1 MFAPKVAKPQTKPAA
16 RSTHMVVR
24 QQSTLA
30 VRSFDGDA
38 VGRGAILQGTIE
50 HRGGP
55 RYLTR
60 RVSNLA
66 GEAGGEHRL
75 ASGESAQTEPALL
88 AQSAAPRDVRNVITQ
103 SGHPL
108 DTATLGRFHTSFG
121 HDFSS
126 VRVHTDDRAA
136 ASAASRSARAYTVG
150 RHVVFG
156 RGEYAPATTP
166 GRHLLAHEL
175 AHVVQQSRGGSA
187 VSGAQHPSLEAAA
200 DYAADQASRGAPV
213 VVAGSS
219 PVGIACKTIFE
230 EFTAGKYMWSLLQ
243 AALEHDRPVAS
254 ILDDIKALTA
264 AERDQAITDTVLY
277 RGERGRKLASQTG
290 QQSIQT
296 DPKLQA
302 VFDPVLAEG
311 KRVLDRID
319 AVIAGLAPAGI
330 VGKTIPGWNFTPE
343 DFARLQGAKK
353 TLTMAADSSWFPA
366 KLQDNLLKTL
376 ALVLGS
382 TMTPPATEGINAL
395 DFFHGHLVI
404 KKGPATDT
412 QAKSAVADSDKFSKD
427 LTKAR
432 IAAIGD
438 VSFSKG
444 YHMTDKKIADYTKV
458 IEKAEPAL
466 GTLMQNAL
474 TIPGAAVMYHT
485 MEFSEPLDLSAKG
498 QKRRHDEP
506 RRHYVTPLDT
516 NTPQQYTP
524 PSPKSYEAE
533 YTHVAKFAFLVDDKG
548 AVHVRPFDTSTLF
561 TTLELSTITGTT
573 FPEPF

>member
-1 MFAPKVAKPQTKPAA
+1 MFASKMVKPKTKTAADSTSRFGRQRQTMVA
-16 RSTHMVVR
+16 RS
-24 QQSTLA
+24 S
-30 VRSFDGDA
+30 GDA
-38 VGRGAILQGTIE
+38 FVEQASILEGMIGN
-50 HRGGP
+50 RGGS

-60 RVSNLA
+60 RHVNPPA
-66 GEAGGEHRL
+66 EAW
-75 ASGESAQTEPALL
+75 
-88 AQSAAPRDVRNVITQ
+88 SAAPRDVRDVIDQ
-103 SGHPL
+103 PGHPL
-108 DTATLGRFHTSFG
+108 DTAALVRFHASLG

-136 ASAASRSARAYTVG
+136 ASAASRSARAYTIG
-150 RHVVFG
+150 RDVVFG
-156 RGEYAPATTP
+156 RGEYAPGTSA

-175 AHVVQQSRGGSA
+175 AHVVQQSRGGPAASR
-187 VSGAQHPSLEAAA
+187 AQDPGLEAAA
-200 DYAADQASRGAPV
+200 DHAASQAARGAPA

-230 EFTAGKYMWSLLQ
+230 EFSASKYMWSLLK
-243 AALEHDRPVAS
+243 AALDHDRPVAS

-277 RGERGRKLASQTG
+277 RGELGRKQASQTG

-296 DPKLQA
+296 DPKLHA

-319 AVIAGLAPAGI
+319 AVIAGLAPAGT
-330 VGKTIPGWNFTPE
+330 VSKTIPGWNFTPE

-353 TLTMAADSSWFPA
+353 DLTMAPDSSWFPA

-376 ALVLGS
+376 AFVLGS
-382 TMTPPATEGINAL
+382 TMSPPATEGINAL
-395 DFFHGHLVI
+395 DFFHAHLVI
-404 KKGPATDT
+404 KKDPATDA
-412 QAKSAVADSDKFSKD
+412 QAKSAVADSDKFNKD
-427 LTKAR
+427 LKKAR
-432 IAAIGD
+432 TAAIGD

-444 YHMTDKKIADYTKV
+444 YHMTGKKIADYTKV
-458 IEKAEPAL
+458 VEKAEPAL

-485 MEFSEPLDLSAKG
+485 MEFNDPLDLSAKG
-498 QKRRHDEP
+498 QKRKSDDP